1 MGEISSLAF
10 NYKPRDV
17 YLHSY
22 ARNLDLIRL
31 NASAALTQMNV
42 LVPGATDDDDLIE
55 FPLPEQYKTKWNEK
69 SKSFVTSTVSSSD
82 Y

>member
-1 MGEISSLAF
+1 
-10 NYKPRDV
+10 
-17 YLHSY
+17 
-22 ARNLDLIRL
+22 L